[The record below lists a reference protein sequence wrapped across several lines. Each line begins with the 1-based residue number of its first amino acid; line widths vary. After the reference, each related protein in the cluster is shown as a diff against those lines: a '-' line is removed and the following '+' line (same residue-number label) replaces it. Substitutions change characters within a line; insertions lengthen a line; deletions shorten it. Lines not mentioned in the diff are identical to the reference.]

1 MVLLP
6 PPIRQHPI
14 ESLLAAGLL
23 LALLIGASAD
33 PQNSVPNQSVSA
45 CAAPGCNGVKPPT

>member
-6 PPIRQHPI
+6 PTIRQHPL

-23 LALLIGASAD
+23 LALLIGASTD
-33 PQNSVPNQSVSA
+33 PQNAVSNQATNTCAGHS
-45 CAAPGCNGVKPPT
+45 CAAPKPPA

>member
-6 PPIRQHPI
+6 PAIRQHPL

-33 PQNSVPNQSVSA
+33 PQNSVSNQSVTE
-45 CAAPGCNGVKPPT
+45 CAGHSCTAPKPPA